1 LNSLK
6 APYGSRRKCED
17 FARLDIRQ
25 IKSRRRLLV
34 GTECSWSWSMGDLT
48 VASIHIAVGSR
59 GVALSYRTGGHDVS
73 QRVEFAW
80 TACHFGGLRT
90 WLVCPAC
97 GRRYAVLYGVNNFGR
112 FSCRKCMHLA
122 YDCEAETVPD
132 RLTRKL
138 LKSESKLGEGGERPK
153 GMWRRTYERI
163 DAEISDVD
171 GARFDA
177 LIGALG
183 TNSAAAGSSGEAR

>member
-1 LNSLK
+1 
-6 APYGSRRKCED
+6 
-17 FARLDIRQ
+17 
-25 IKSRRRLLV
+25 
-34 GTECSWSWSMGDLT
+34 M
-48 VASIHIAVGSR
+48 VASIQITVTRASL
-59 GVALSYRTGGHDVS
+59 ALSYRTGGHNVS

-80 TACHFGGLRT
+80 TPCHFGGLRT
-90 WLVCPAC
+90 WLICPDC
-97 GRRYAVLYGVNNFGR
+97 KRRSAVFYGVNNFGR
-112 FSCRKCMHLA
+112 FSCRRCMHLA

-138 LKSESKLGEGGERPK
+138 FKRQAKLGEGGERPK

-177 LIGALG
+177 LIGRLTAA
-183 TNSAAAGSSGEAR
+183 SAAAGSSGEAR